1 MDDKLLEMLGT
12 ARKEQNIASKLLCE
26 GICTEDMYNKV
37 ERGERVLDRM
47 AIKRLLSRLG
57 VDNGSY
63 ENYLEYADYIEW
75 KTRMDI
81 VNAIEKQELAKAE
94 RLLEKYFLS
103 DKDARNSSR
112 DNIQQQFYI
121 FMKLQIIRHKNREEY
136 EKKACGMYEEAL
148 KKTVPNIDK
157 SHINNVLLSPVEFIM
172 AVEYKRRKKP
182 YESVEA
188 ILKMYKEFFE
198 YMEKAPFGKLSK
210 TKV

>member
-1 MDDKLLEMLGT
+1 MQLIEENG
-12 ARKEQNIASKLLCE
+12 CE
-26 GICTEDMYNKV
+26 LKV

-157 SHINNVLLSPVEFIM
+157 SHINNRQQ
-172 AVEYKRRKKP
+172 KRKHN
-182 YESVEA
+182 SL
-188 ILKMYKEFFE
+188 I
-198 YMEKAPFGKLSK
+198 S
-210 TKV
+210 